1 MNDTITITTTSP
13 DTTSIVDSDLVCST
27 LNVSSIGTPTYS
39 GSTTTISLDDLVI
52 TDEKRTSV
60 RDSGEL
66 PIDIWAKMYN
76 NGVIDD
82 EWFYIWSRWHIN

>member
-1 MNDTITITTTSP
+1 MNDTITITTSST

-60 RDSGEL
+60 RDG
-66 PIDIWAKMYN
+66 
-76 NGVIDD
+76 
-82 EWFYIWSRWHIN
+82 

>member
-1 MNDTITITTTSP
+1 MEDNNNTFTITSQANDYDFTVNVDGSLDTTTTDIS
-13 DTTSIVDSDLVCST
+13 L
-27 LNVSSIGTPTYS
+27 IGNNYS

-60 RDSGEL
+60 RDNGEL

-82 EWFYIWSRWHIN
+82 E

>member
-1 MNDTITITTTSP
+1 MNDTITITTSST

-60 RDSGEL
+60 RDSGEI

-82 EWFYIWSRWHIN
+82 E

>member
-1 MNDTITITTTSP
+1 MNDTITITTSST
-13 DTTSIVDSDLVCST
+13 DTTSIVDYDSYSP
-27 LNVSSIGTPTYS
+27 IGS
-39 GSTTTISLDDLVI
+39 LSTTMSGPTISLGLDDLVI

-60 RDSGEL
+60 RDSGEI

-82 EWFYIWSRWHIN
+82 E

>member
-1 MNDTITITTTSP
+1 MDNDNTFTITSSANDYDCT
-13 DTTSIVDSDLVCST
+13 VDVTSDLDWGSLDTSSLST
-27 LNVSSIGTPTYS
+27 TTYS

-82 EWFYIWSRWHIN
+82 E

>member
-1 MNDTITITTTSP
+1 MNDTITITTSST
-13 DTTSIVDSDLVCST
+13 DTTSIVDYDSYSP
-27 LNVSSIGTPTYS
+27 IGS
-39 GSTTTISLDDLVI
+39 LSTTMSGPTISLGLDDLVI

-82 EWFYIWSRWHIN
+82 E

>member
-1 MNDTITITTTSP
+1 MTTDTVTISDITLSDNTVTYVDTSGCTSTLTIDTTSP
-13 DTTSIVDSDLVCST
+13 
-27 LNVSSIGTPTYS
+27 TYS
-39 GSTTTISLDDLVI
+39 ESLISDYSLDI

-76 NGVIDD
+76 NGIIDD
-82 EWFYIWSRWHIN
+82 

>member
-1 MNDTITITTTSP
+1 MDNDNTFTITASANDYDCT
-13 DTTSIVDSDLVCST
+13 VDVTSDLDWGSLDTSSLST
-27 LNVSSIGTPTYS
+27 TTYS

-82 EWFYIWSRWHIN
+82 E

>member
-1 MNDTITITTTSP
+1 MNDTITITTAST
-13 DTTSIVDSDLVCST
+13 DTTSIVDYDSVYTS
-27 LNVSSIGTPTYS
+27 TPTYTGS
-39 GSTTTISLDDLVI
+39 LSTTMSGPTISSISLGLDDLVI

-60 RDSGEL
+60 RDSGEI

-82 EWFYIWSRWHIN
+82 E

>member
-1 MNDTITITTTSP
+1 MNDTITITTSST

-60 RDSGEL
+60 RDSGEI

>member
-1 MNDTITITTTSP
+1 MNDTITITTSST

-82 EWFYIWSRWHIN
+82 EWFYIWSRWYIN

>member
-1 MNDTITITTTSP
+1 MNDTITITTSST
-13 DTTSIVDSDLVCST
+13 DTTSIVDYDNHSP
-27 LNVSSIGTPTYS
+27 IYTPVYTGS
-39 GSTTTISLDDLVI
+39 LSTTMSGPTISLGLDDLVI

-60 RDSGEL
+60 RDSGEI

-82 EWFYIWSRWHIN
+82 E

>member
-1 MNDTITITTTSP
+1 MTTDTVTISDITLSDNTVTYVDTSGSTLTI
-13 DTTSIVDSDLVCST
+13 DTTS
-27 LNVSSIGTPTYS
+27 PTYS
-39 GSTTTISLDDLVI
+39 GSLVSDYSLDI

-76 NGVIDD
+76 NGIIDD
-82 EWFYIWSRWHIN
+82 

>member
-1 MNDTITITTTSP
+1 MDDDNTFTITSP
-13 DTTSIVDSDLVCST
+13 ANDYDCTVDVTSDLDWGI
-27 LNVSSIGTPTYS
+27 SSISTPSYA
-39 GSTTTISLDDLVI
+39 GSTTAISLDDLII

-82 EWFYIWSRWHIN
+82 D

>member
-1 MNDTITITTTSP
+1 MNDTITITTTST
-13 DTTSIVDSDLVCST
+13 DTTSIVDYDSVYTS
-27 LNVSSIGTPTYS
+27 TPTYTGS
-39 GSTTTISLDDLVI
+39 LSTTMSGPTISLGLDDLVI

-60 RDSGEL
+60 RDSGEI

-82 EWFYIWSRWHIN
+82 E

>member
-1 MNDTITITTTSP
+1 MNDTITITTSST
-13 DTTSIVDSDLVCST
+13 DTTSIVDSDLDWST
-27 LNVSSIGTPTYS
+27 LNVSSISTPTYS

-82 EWFYIWSRWHIN
+82 E

>member
-1 MNDTITITTTSP
+1 MDNDNTFTITSSDNDYDCT
-13 DTTSIVDSDLVCST
+13 VDVTSDLDWGSLDTSSLST
-27 LNVSSIGTPTYS
+27 TTYS
-39 GSTTTISLDDLVI
+39 GSTTTISLDDLII

-82 EWFYIWSRWHIN
+82 E

>member
-1 MNDTITITTTSP
+1 MNDTITITTSST
-13 DTTSIVDSDLVCST
+13 DTTSIVDYDNHSPIYTTGSL
-27 LNVSSIGTPTYS
+27 
-39 GSTTTISLDDLVI
+39 STTMSGPTISLGLDDLVI

-60 RDSGEL
+60 RDSGEI

>member
-1 MNDTITITTTSP
+1 MDDNNDTFTITSQANDYDCTVN
-13 DTTSIVDSDLVCST
+13 VDSDLDWST
-27 LNVSSIGTPTYS
+27 IDISSIGGPTYT
-39 GSTTTISLDDLVI
+39 GSTTTISLDDIVI

-66 PIDIWAKMYN
+66 PIDIWARMYN

-82 EWFYIWSRWHIN
+82 D

>member
-1 MNDTITITTTSP
+1 MNDTITITTSST
-13 DTTSIVDSDLVCST
+13 DTTSIVDSDLDWST

-82 EWFYIWSRWHIN
+82 E

>member
-1 MNDTITITTTSP
+1 MNDTITITTSST

-82 EWFYIWSRWHIN
+82 E

>member
-1 MNDTITITTTSP
+1 MNDTITITTSSI
-13 DTTSIVDSDLVCST
+13 DTTSIVDSTDT
-27 LNVSSIGTPTYS
+27 TSIVDYDNHSHIYTGS
-39 GSTTTISLDDLVI
+39 LSTTMSGPTISLGLDDLVI

-60 RDSGEL
+60 RDSGEI

-82 EWFYIWSRWHIN
+82 E